1 MLHYPVFVD
10 SSYFV
15 VIIVGGGD
23 GGDGGDEVGVCVRSS
38 MQACGHMCSLF

>member
-23 GGDGGDEVGVCVRSS
+23 GGDEVGVCVRSS
-38 MQACGHMCSLF
+38 MQACGLVCFLF